1 MMRWWFLLL
10 FSHHVMASQ
19 WFTGEAS
26 MPIGDAPLEQIR
38 EQTIKNAIANASY
51 MAGAM
56 VSAEEVSLNGVI
68 VGSQVLVES
77 QGAVR
82 RVKVLSEQIQDDV
95 LTVIVDVDLAT
106 FAQCEP
112 SQYRRHLLVS
122 PFVIQNP
129 HHTKVGGLVA
139 FGQHVSKRFEQQ
151 INLSNYG
158 FKAHLLGQAVL
169 QKPPFELADQQ
180 MLTAKAEFLAR
191 EYGTQYVLFGYLRD
205 ISLFNQ
211 TERQW
216 LSDET
221 QMKRN
226 FTMRLYVMDVFQS
239 RVVMEESYHIE
250 ADWDFDL
257 YQPVDLNSSLFWQSS
272 YGRNVLGSI
281 ADAIIDVT
289 DKMQCEPQLSQI
301 IARHTD
307 GFIINLGKHDGLKI
321 GDGFAMHQPLHYRV
335 RAASPQ
341 QFLSLHNDTRFNV
354 VALSATTAKIS
365 PQSIGQ
371 GLEGQVFDLVSPLKK
386 TSIAGANVH
395 ISH

>member
-1 MMRWWFLLL
+1 MRWWFLLF
-10 FSHHVMASQ
+10 FSYPVFASQ
-19 WFTGEAS
+19 WYTGEAS

-82 RVKVLSEQIQDDV
+82 RVKVLSEQVQDNV
-95 LTVIVDVDLAT
+95 LTVIVDVDLAV
-106 FAQCEP
+106 FHQCEA

-122 PFVIQNP
+122 PFVIQSP

-139 FGQHVSKRFEQQ
+139 FGQHVGKRFEQQ

-158 FKAHLLGQAVL
+158 FKAHLLGQVVL
-169 QKPPFELADQQ
+169 RKPPFELADQQ
-180 MLTAKAEFLAR
+180 TLTAKAEYLAR

-216 LSDET
+216 SGDET
-221 QMKRN
+221 QIKRN

-239 RVVMEESYHIE
+239 RIVMEESYHVE

-257 YQPVDLNSSLFWQSS
+257 YQPVDLNSSLFWQSA
-272 YGRNVLGSI
+272 YGRSVLGSI
-281 ADAIIDVT
+281 ADAIVDVT
-289 DKMQCEPQLSQI
+289 DNMQCEPQLGQI

-307 GFIINLGKHDGLKI
+307 GFIINLGKHDGLQI
-321 GDGFAMHQPLHYRV
+321 GDEFAMHQSFGYRV
-335 RAASPQ
+335 RSASPQ
-341 QFLSLHNDTRFNV
+341 QFLNLQDDTRLSV
-354 VALSATTAKIS
+354 IALSATTAKIT
-365 PQSIGQ
+365 PQRLGQ
-371 GLEGQVFDLVSPLKK
+371 GLEGQVFDLVSPATFHSRARK
-386 TSIAGANVH
+386 NE
-395 ISH
+395 SHEW